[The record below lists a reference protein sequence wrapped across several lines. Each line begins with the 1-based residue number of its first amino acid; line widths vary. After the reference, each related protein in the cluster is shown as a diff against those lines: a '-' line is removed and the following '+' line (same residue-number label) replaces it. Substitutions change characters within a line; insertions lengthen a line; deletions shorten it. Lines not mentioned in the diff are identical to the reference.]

1 MKKTIYFIITILLIF
16 VIIIN
21 SNEIVECI
29 KFSFNICINNLFPS
43 FIPFM
48 LLSNFLISY
57 NFINE
62 LSDIFKPLMK
72 KFKISKN
79 SSIVFLMSMFSGTPV
94 NALYITNLLK
104 NDLINIE
111 DANNCLKFC
120 HFANPIFILNTI
132 GYNFLGNKEIG
143 LKILIAH
150 YSAAIFIGF
159 FNKKKNKSIN
169 TIRTIKTVKNNK
181 NNFIVV
187 LKKSILDISNNLLI
201 ILGIITFFIMIST
214 ILNNILRLNTNYKFI
229 YGLLEMTQG
238 LKYLAISNISF
249 NLKIIISTFLI
260 SFGGIS
266 IHIQVFSI
274 IQNKKIRYIPYLVSR
289 IIHGILSSFII
300 IIMVNYNL

>member
-1 MKKTIYFIITILLIF
+1 M
-16 VIIIN
+16 V
-21 SNEIVECI
+21 
-29 KFSFNICINNLFPS
+29 
-43 FIPFM
+43 
-48 LLSNFLISY
+48 
-57 NFINE
+57 
-62 LSDIFKPLMK
+62 
-72 KFKISKN
+72 
-79 SSIVFLMSMFSGTPV
+79 
-94 NALYITNLLK
+94 
-104 NDLINIE
+104 
-111 DANNCLKFC
+111 
-120 HFANPIFILNTI
+120 
-132 GYNFLGNKEIG
+132 
-143 LKILIAH
+143 
-150 YSAAIFIGF
+150 

-266 IHIQVFSI
+266 IHMQVFSI